1 MEATE
6 AIRRVLDGEPSAQVK
21 DGNGQ
26 VIFTYFRKG
35 KAIYVMDKEGE
46 RPIMFFPTWGQA
58 QGH

>member
-6 AIRRVLDGEPSAQVK
+6 AIGRVLDGEPSAQVK
-21 DGNGQ
+21 DGDGQ

-35 KAIYVMDKEGE
+35 KAIYVVDNQGE
-46 RPIMFFPTWGQA
+46 RPIMFFPTWGQK

>member
-21 DGNGQ
+21 DGNGH